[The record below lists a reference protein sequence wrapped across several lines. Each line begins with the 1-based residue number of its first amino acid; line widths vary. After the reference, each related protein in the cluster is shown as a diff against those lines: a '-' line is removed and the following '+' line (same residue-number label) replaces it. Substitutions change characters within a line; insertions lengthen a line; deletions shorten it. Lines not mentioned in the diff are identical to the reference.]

1 MISKRN
7 SEDRGHAGFGW
18 LDTWHTF
25 SFSSYQDPRHMGV
38 SALRVI
44 NQDIINART
53 GFPAHSHDNMEILT
67 YVLRGAVSHR
77 DSMGNE
83 ARVPAGEFQLMS
95 AGTGV
100 THSEYNLDS
109 EPLELLQIWLFPN
122 VENADPRYQQKRFAD
137 DVSGLQLVVSPD
149 GADDSLEI
157 RQDARI
163 YRGQVKSGQDVAHTL
178 SGRAGYVQVIRGE
191 ITVNGTILQDGD
203 GAEIGQETRLEFS
216 AHKDSEFLFFDL
228 P

>member
-1 MISKRN
+1 MITIRK

-25 SFSSYQDPRHMGV
+25 SFSSYQDSRFMGV

-44 NQDIINART
+44 NQDIVAPRT
-53 GFPAHSHDNMEILT
+53 GFPPHPHDNMEILT

-83 ARVPAGEFQLMS
+83 QRVPAGEFQLMS

-100 THSEYNLDS
+100 THSEYNRDAG
-109 EPLELLQIWLFPN
+109 PLELLQIWLYPN
-122 VENADPRYQQKRFAD
+122 VQNSEPGYQQKRFD
-137 DVSGLQLVVSPD
+137 DGEGLQLVVSPD
-149 GADDSLEI
+149 GANGSLVI
-157 RQDARI
+157 RQNARI
-163 YRGQVKSGQDVAHTL
+163 WRGQLRAGQDTSHTLIGSTVWVQVVSGQIH
-178 SGRAGYVQVIRGE
+178 
-191 ITVNGTILQDGD
+191 VNDRLLQSGD
-203 GAEIGQETRLEFS
+203 GAEIRDDPSLDFTALT
-216 AHKDSEFLFFDL
+216 DTEFLMFDL

>member
-1 MISKRN
+1 MIKLRK

-25 SFSSYQDPRHMGV
+25 SFSSYQDPRFMGV

-44 NQDIINART
+44 NQDIVAPRT
-53 GFPAHSHDNMEILT
+53 GFPAHPHDNMEILT
-67 YVLRGAVSHR
+67 YVLRGAISHR

-83 ARVPAGEFQLMS
+83 ARVPAGDFQLMS

-100 THSEYNLDS
+100 THSEYNRDADT
-109 EPLELLQIWLFPN
+109 LELLQIWLYPN
-122 VENADPRYQQKRFAD
+122 VQNTEPGYQQKTFAD
-137 DVSGLQLVVSPD
+137 VDGLQLVVSPD
-149 GADDSLEI
+149 GADDSLTI

-163 YRGQVKSGQDVAHTL
+163 WRGRLKAGAETAHPLTGTTAWLQQISGEVLINDVI
-178 SGRAGYVQVIRGE
+178 V
-191 ITVNGTILQDGD
+191 QDGD
-203 GAEIGQETRLEFS
+203 GIEITGEKILSLR
-216 AHKDSEFLFFDL
+216 AHRDSEFLLFDL